1 MPAVSLNVPHY
12 KQEFNYSCVPACVR
26 MVLAHFGKL
35 HGEAEMRQVLG
46 AAPHGTRMRNIL
58 RLASLGL
65 DVQLGTMSLA
75 QITTALGAGVPPLV
89 FLETSYLDYWSIRC
103 DHVAVVVGLDAALV
117 LLNDPFFDTA
127 PQRTSLTGFLQAW
140 AVNEQYTAL
149 IRPRP

>member
-1 MPAVSLNVPHY
+1 
-12 KQEFNYSCVPACVR
+12 
-26 MVLAHFGKL
+26 
-35 HGEAEMRQVLG
+35 
-46 AAPHGTRMRNIL
+46 MRNIL